1 MKKNILLMYAVALL
15 HGMVFYGPVA
25 TLYRQAQGVSIFQIT
40 LIESISLILCLLFE
54 IPWGIAA
61 DRIGYKKT
69 MVFCCTLY
77 FVSKI
82 VFWLADGFWWFLLE
96 RILLSIVISGL
107 SGVDSSILYL
117 SCGGDERQDVFGI
130 YNSLQTAGLLAA
142 AAVFS
147 SFIGDNYRLAAKLT
161 LISYGLAALAASN
174 LVEVKESKSPVL
186 CLKEFRGLL
195 NKTLKNRYLLL
206 FLIAVAFLTETHQT
220 VTVFLNQPQFAR
232 CGLSPQK
239 IGYVYIAA
247 TLAGVCGA
255 LSARLTGHT
264 GIKSAGTLFYTIA
277 AVSCLLLTFSARAG
291 ISIAG
296 ILALRVSNSLF
307 QPLQMDLQ
315 NRMIVTGRRA
325 TALSINAMITD
336 SIGAGINLL
345 FGAFAKISLSASF
358 LFGAALCTAGLCL
371 YFTCCSRWDLK
382 A

>member
-1 MKKNILLMYAVALL
+1 MYATALL

-25 TLYRQAQGVSIFQIT
+25 TLYRQTQGVSIFQIT
-40 LIESISLILCLLFE
+40 LIESISLILCLLCE

-77 FVSKI
+77 FISKI

-117 SCGGDERQDVFGI
+117 SCGEEECQDVFGI
-130 YNSLQTAGLLAA
+130 YNSLQTAGLLVAA
-142 AAVFS
+142 VVFS

-161 LISYGLAALAASN
+161 VISYGLAALAASN
-174 LVEVKESKSPVL
+174 LAEVKESKKQVL
-186 CLKEFRGLL
+186 CLYEFRGML
-195 NKTLKNRYLLL
+195 NKTLKDRYFLLY
-206 FLIAVAFLTETHQT
+206 LIAVAFLTETHQT
-220 VTVFLNQPQFAR
+220 VTVFLNQPQLAR

-247 TLAGVCGA
+247 TVAGVCGA
-255 LSARLTGHT
+255 LSARLTRHT
-264 GIKSAGTLFYTIA
+264 GFKNAGTLFYIMA
-277 AVSCLLLTFSARAG
+277 AVSCLLLTFSGRAWF
-291 ISIAG
+291 SIAG

-307 QPLQMDLQ
+307 KPLQMDLQ
-315 NRMIVTGRRA
+315 NRMIVTGHRA

-345 FGAFAKISLSASF
+345 FGAFAKSRLSAAF
-358 LFGAALCTAGLCL
+358 LLGTALCITGLCL
-371 YFTCCSRWDLK
+371 FFTCCHRWDIH
-382 A
+382 